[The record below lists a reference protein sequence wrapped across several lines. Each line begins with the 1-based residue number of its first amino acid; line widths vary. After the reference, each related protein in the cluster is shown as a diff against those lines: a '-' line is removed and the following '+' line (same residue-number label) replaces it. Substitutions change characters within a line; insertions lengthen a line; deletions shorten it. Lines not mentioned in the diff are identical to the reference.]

1 MGKELFVS
9 NDFEA
14 IKTFSTTSWVIPVP
28 FGIPEKL
35 SASPVI
41 FPKNRNEYKY
51 SFKFG
56 KDEIKQIY
64 RGSDCED
71 IV

>member
-1 MGKELFVS
+1 MPDIIYRKSDMVRFIDYLIFHL
-9 NDFEA
+9 DCLYRRMD
-14 IKTFSTTSWVIPVP
+14 TFKHKSR
-28 FGIPEKL
+28 G
-35 SASPVI
+35 VI

-56 KDEIKQIY
+56 KDETKQIY
-64 RGSDCED
+64 RGSDRED

>member
-1 MGKELFVS
+1 MLRVH
-9 NDFEA
+9 DFC
-14 IKTFSTTSWVIPVP
+14 
-28 FGIPEKL
+28 
-35 SASPVI
+35 VI

-64 RGSDCED
+64 RGSDYED